1 MIWDSP
7 DRYDADIAKALVTP
21 GGHLSI
27 GRGGFSL
34 HYESSTLS
42 GYDCEFIKQV
52 AIAAGL
58 PVIDSRMVPF
68 DLAAKLAV
76 NGPMIAVN
84 EPPRPRPWHAFSYA
98 PLEAVGAAYRKAG
111 AEVFNL
117 PENTEYDG
125 LFDAVP
131 KGPESSMV
139 DFWLSYVRAHGEQ
152 GDNHE

>member
-1 MIWDSP
+1 MSRDSP
-7 DRYDADIAKALVTP
+7 DRYDADVVKALATP

-27 GRGGFSL
+27 GRGGFTL
-34 HYESSTLS
+34 HYENSRLS

-84 EPPRPRPWHAFSYA
+84 EPPGPRPWHALSYA
-98 PLEAVGAAYRKAG
+98 PLEAVGTAYRKAG

-117 PENTEYDG
+117 PKVSGFDEV
-125 LFDAVP
+125 FDAMP
-131 KGPESSMV
+131 NGPPGSLI
-139 DFWLSYVRAHGEQ
+139 DFWLNYVRAHDE
-152 GDNHE
+152 